1 MEPAFWQERW
11 ANGQIGFHEGRPNT
25 LLVEHAGVLDG
36 LARLYVP
43 LCGKAVD
50 LAYLRGRGHHVTG
63 TELVGDAITQLFSE
77 LGEAPMT
84 TSVAPYTKH
93 EGRDLVVLEGDAFAL
108 TPDHT
113 GGHFDGAYDRA
124 AFVAIDPKMRR
135 AYADTMARVVR
146 RGGVVLMVTF
156 DYPQEKVSGPP
167 WSVPKGEVEATFG
180 HDFDVTLLAERAQPG
195 TPKQVAAGVHEVHE
209 RAHVLRRR

>member
-25 LLVEHAGVLDG
+25 LLVEHADTLRG

-63 TELVGDAITQLFSE
+63 TELVGEAIAQLFSE
-77 LGEAPMT
+77 LGEAPT
-84 TSVAPYTKH
+84 QTSVSPYTKH
-93 EGRDLVVLEGDAFAL
+93 EARDLVVLEGDAFAL

-113 GGHFDGAYDRA
+113 GGPFDGAYDRA

-135 AYADTMARVVR
+135 AYAETMARVVR
-146 RGGVVLMVTF
+146 PEGVVLMVTF

-180 HDFDVTLLAERAQPG
+180 ADFDVTLLAERAQPG

-209 RAHVLRRR
+209 RAHLLRRR